1 MGKRTIRVLRVSHT
15 PTKGTSMKKLSLL
28 IGGII
33 GFLLGVAPVEV
44 RTSRWR
50 IGAVNSGRPQVER
63 VTNQVTESVRRIG
76 DVATDTASTA
86 ADRAAEATADA
97 VNTATDR
104 VTKTVEDLGERID
117 R

>member
-1 MGKRTIRVLRVSHT
+1 
-15 PTKGTSMKKLSLL
+15 MKKSSLL

-33 GFLLGVAPVEV
+33 GFLLGI
-44 RTSRWR
+44 SRWPR
-50 IGAVNSGRPQVER
+50 SVRAGGEWARQMSGRPQVER
-63 VTNQVTESVRRIG
+63 VTNQVTESARRIG

>member
-1 MGKRTIRVLRVSHT
+1 
-15 PTKGTSMKKLSLL
+15 MKKLALL

-33 GFLLGVAPVEV
+33 GFLLGSRAGRGPYEQVEDWA
-44 RTSRWR
+44 RQ
-50 IGAVNSGRPQVER
+50 IGGRPQVQR
-63 VTNQVTESVRRIG
+63 VTNQVTESAKQIG

-86 ADRAAEATADA
+86 ADRASQATAEA
-97 VNTATDR
+97 VNTAADR